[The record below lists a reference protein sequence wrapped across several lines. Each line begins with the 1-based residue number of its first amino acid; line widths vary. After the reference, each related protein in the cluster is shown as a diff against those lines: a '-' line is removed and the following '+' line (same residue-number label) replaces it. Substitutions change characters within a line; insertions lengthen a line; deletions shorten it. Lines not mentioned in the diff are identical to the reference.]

1 VSNSPWADLRIVA
14 AESVRP
20 HEIAD
25 PARERRIEAR
35 LQTDGMLRDP
45 LMVGSL
51 PDLAGFVL
59 LDGTNRRLAL
69 AALGIQWVLAQ
80 VIQYADERA
89 VQLRT
94 WGHAV
99 NLPYDQILECAGAI
113 PGTTL
118 TRLSPLA
125 ASDALRTAGTVA
137 VLLGATEMFA
147 LSRSPGQ
154 EPSRAEQLRQLVDS
168 YQDRMT
174 RVDCDADTVEERAAA
189 LTDGPNPRALVAF
202 PPFSRSQVVTMALR
216 ESLIPAGITRHVILG
231 GRALRVSLPLDIL
244 IEASTREAADAA
256 LQQHLQSLQPRFYR
270 ESTILYDS

>member
-1 VSNSPWADLRIVA
+1 MSNSPWADLRIVA

-154 EPSRAEQLRQLVDS
+154 EPSRAEQLRQFVDS

-174 RVDCDADTVEERAAA
+174 RVDCDADTVEERAAT
-189 LTDGPNPRALVAF
+189 LTDSPNPRALVAF

-231 GRALRVSLPLDIL
+231 GRALRVNLPLDIL

>member
-1 VSNSPWADLRIVA
+1 MPNSPWADLRIVPA
-14 AESVRP
+14 GSIRP

-25 PARERRIEAR
+25 PAREQRIEAR
-35 LQTDGMLRDP
+35 LQTDGILRDP
-45 LMVGSL
+45 LIVGSL

-69 AALGIQWVLAQ
+69 AALGIRWVLAQ

-99 NLPYDQILECAGAI
+99 TLPYDQILKCAGDI
-113 PGTTL
+113 PGTSL

-125 ASDALRTAGTVA
+125 AGDALRTAGTLA
-137 VLLGATEMFA
+137 VLLGATEMVA
-147 LSRSPGQ
+147 LSRTPGQ
-154 EPSRAEQLRQLVDS
+154 EPSRADQLRQLVNS
-168 YQDRMT
+168 YEDRMT

-189 LTDGPNPRALVAF
+189 LTHGANPPSLVAF
-202 PPFSRSQVVTMALR
+202 PPFSRSQVVTMAMR

-231 GRALRVSLPLDIL
+231 GRALRVNLPLDTL
-244 IEASTREAADAA
+244 IEATTPENADAA
-256 LQQHLQSLQPRFYR
+256 LRQHLQQLQPRLYR
-270 ESTILYDS
+270 ESTILFDS

>member
-1 VSNSPWADLRIVA
+1 VSNSPWADLRIVPID
-14 AESVRP
+14 SIRP

-25 PARERRIEAR
+25 PDRERRIEAR
-35 LQTDGMLRDP
+35 LQTDGILRDP

-69 AALGIQWVLAQ
+69 AALGIHWVLTQ
-80 VIQYADERA
+80 VIQYTDERA

-99 NLPYDQILECAGAI
+99 NLPYGQILECAGAI
-113 PGTTL
+113 PGTSL
-118 TRLSPLA
+118 TQLSPLA
-125 ASDALRTAGTVA
+125 ASDALRTAGTIA
-137 VLLGATEMFA
+137 VLLGATEIFA

-154 EPSRAEQLRQLVDS
+154 EPSRAEQLRQLVAG

-174 RVDCDADTVEERAAA
+174 RVDCDADTVEERAATLA
-189 LTDGPNPRALVAF
+189 DGPNPRALIAF

-231 GRALRVSLPLDIL
+231 GRALRVNLPLHLLVD
-244 IEASTREAADAA
+244 ASTREGADAA
-256 LQQHLQSLQPRFYR
+256 LQHHLEHLQPRFYR
-270 ESTILYDS
+270 ESTILFDS

>member
-1 VSNSPWADLRIVA
+1 LDTSPWADLRIVA
-14 AESVRP
+14 ADSIRP

-35 LQTDGMLRDP
+35 LQTDGILRDP

-69 AALGIQWVLAQ
+69 AALGIPWVLVQ

-99 NLPYDQILECAGAI
+99 TLPYDQILEYAQAI
-113 PGTTL
+113 PGTSL
-118 TRLSPLA
+118 TQLSPLA
-125 ASDALRTAGTVA
+125 AGDALRTPGTLA

-189 LTDGPNPRALVAF
+189 LTGGPNHRALVAF

-231 GRALRVSLPLDIL
+231 GRALRVNLPLDIL